1 MVESRLFRST
11 HRPFLHVNRSGID
24 CLTSKLKL
32 GFASRVCRKES
43 YSLDPY
49 LLPLKLSASL
59 KVKAA
64 VVEGDQPQW
73 WEKNVPQNMIHIH
86 STQEFLGALSQAED
100 RLVVVDFYGTWCGSC
115 RSLFPKNHMGLPYT
129 PLLQS
134 AVKYDFSLSFC
145 KAQEKNLCKIAEEH
159 PEILFLKV
167 NFDDNKSLCKSLN
180 IKVLPYF
187 HFYRGP
193 DGLLES
199 FSCTIAKFHKL
210 KDAIATH
217 NSGSSTVTPQMGEAS
232 ESSSR

>member
-115 RSLFPKNHMGLPYT
+115 RSLFPK
-129 PLLQS
+129 
-134 AVKYDFSLSFC
+134 
-145 KAQEKNLCKIAEEH
+145 LCKIAEEH